1 MLRTA
6 WNPTWATDRLSE
18 KRERGFA
25 QRHSQ
30 MENSGVE
37 TQMQSRPL
45 KKGGQPG
52 NWHVIEKDLK
62 PFVLHQGDEIGLSGN
77 FPLRPGPGR
86 KKLGLRRFLPNLPQG
101 FGPEI
106 ERPLIER

>member
-1 MLRTA
+1 
-6 WNPTWATDRLSE
+6 
-18 KRERGFA
+18 
-25 QRHSQ
+25 

-37 TQMQSRPL
+37 THMQSRPL

-52 NWHVIEKDLK
+52 NWHGIEKDLK

-86 KKLGLRRFLPNLPQG
+86 KKLGLRRFLPNLPQC
-101 FGPEI
+101 FRPEI
-106 ERPLIER
+106 EGPLIQG